1 MNRHDEALLELDR
14 RLGILR
20 DRIRA
25 VATKRTNG
33 LYLCGRPGTSKTF
46 TVKTTLNNLDTTYFY
61 HDGHITPMGL
71 FELIQEHHDKVIVLD
86 DVSEIFRQKQAL
98 QILLAAL
105 GSQPDD
111 TGTKVVKYRRQGLE
125 QRVNFTGGVIAI
137 SNLELQK
144 DSLLQALK
152 SRVHYQRYEPTDEQI
167 VALMYSIA
175 ANGFVRR
182 DITLSPNQSCEV
194 VDYLVAE
201 CSRLAVRPD
210 IRLLVDKSLPDYM
223 MWLSKMTETD
233 WRDLVTSTVEEELI
247 ALKHTP
253 TKPTLG
259 RSDRK
264 FSEQQLAS
272 DIANMHSKRS
282 DRITAW
288 KTQTGKSERAFYRRL
303 KEAEV

>member
-1 MNRHDEALLELDR
+1 MNRYDEALLDLDR

-25 VATKRTNG
+25 VAIKRTNG

-46 TVKTTLNNLDTTYFY
+46 TVRTTLENLDASYFY

-71 FELIQEHHDKVIVLD
+71 FELLQEHCDKVIVLD
-86 DVSEIFRQKQAL
+86 DVSEIFKQKQAL

-111 TGTKVVKYRRQGLE
+111 TGTKVVKHRRQGLE

-167 VALMYSIA
+167 AALMYSIA

-182 DITLSPNQSCEV
+182 DISLPPDQCCEV
-194 VDYLVAE
+194 VGYLLAE
-201 CSRLAVRPD
+201 CQRLAVRPD

-259 RSDRK
+259 RSERK
-264 FSEQQLAS
+264 LSEQELVS
-272 DIANMHSKRS
+272 DIAKMHSKRS
-282 DRITAW
+282 DRIAAW
-288 KTQTGKSERAFYRRL
+288 KAQTGKSERAFYRRL